1 MVASY
6 QFVVRRA
13 YEMDTDKR
21 ITKND
26 NTYAKK
32 EADIYMQKKKVCIK
46 TYFSHS
52 YIYRDIYIKS
62 QSKFNPYKGLMA
74 WRIKLNT
81 GTMSYIVIKML

>member
-1 MVASY
+1 M
-6 QFVVRRA
+6 QR
-13 YEMDTDKR
+13 
-21 ITKND
+21 
-26 NTYAKK
+26 KK
-32 EADIYMQKKKVCIK
+32 QIFTCKKKKVCIK

-52 YIYRDIYIKS
+52 YIYRYIYIKS

>member
-13 YEMDTDKR
+13 YEMDTDKH

-32 EADIYMQKKKVCIK
+32 EADIYMQKKVCIK
-46 TYFSHS
+46 TYFFHS
-52 YIYRDIYIKS
+52 YIYREIYIKS
-62 QSKFNPYKGLMA
+62 QRSLIH
-74 WRIKLNT
+74 IKD
-81 GTMSYIVIKML
+81 